1 MKKIILILVGVI
13 VAFAAVSQD
22 LENGLLAYWEMNGSG
37 TDLSG
42 NGRNATI
49 TGGTQPGPNSKGE
62 VNEAWYFDGNNNR
75 YEYNTITINDGTVSF
90 LIKPEIFV
98 AGSGTHVNILWYHT
112 YLSRIFILPD
122 GRVAV
127 EMNSNGDE
135 IYFDHKLTLNT
146 WQHIALVKTG
156 SSTKLYVDG
165 NYVETKVSNTTD
177 LKFRRMGNNSDYRNL
192 KGSLDE
198 VRIYNRVLS
207 EEEIRLLYNQSS
219 FPESPWA
226 EYSDIIYRTEGT
238 VGIGT
243 TTTGTHKLAVEG
255 TIGARE
261 VIIETDSWSDFV
273 FDDDYSLRDLEE
285 VEAYITVNNH
295 LPEIPSEAE
304 VIENGIEL
312 GKMDAKLLQKIEELT
327 LYLIEQNKRIKALET
342 KNEELMELIKDQ

>member
-1 MKKIILILVGVI
+1 MKRKLLILLGII
-13 VAFAAVSQD
+13 VAYAAVSQD

-42 NGRNATI
+42 NGRNATVA
-49 TGGTQPGPNSKGE
+49 GGTQPRPNSKGE

-75 YEYNTITINDGTVSF
+75 YEYSTITINDGTVSF

-146 WQHIALVKTG
+146 WKHVALVKTG
-156 SSTKLYVDG
+156 NSTKLYVDG

-177 LKFRRMGNNSDYRNL
+177 LKFRRIGNSSDYRNL

-207 EEEIRLLYNQSS
+207 AEEIRLLYNQSS
-219 FPESPWA
+219 FPESPWT
-226 EYSDIIYRTEGT
+226 EYSNNIYRTEGT
-238 VGIGT
+238 IGIGT

-255 TIGARE
+255 SIGARE
-261 VIIETDSWSDFV
+261 VTVETDTWSDFV
-273 FDDDYSLRDLEE
+273 FDDDYSLRALED
-285 VEAYITVNNH
+285 VEAHIAEYKH
-295 LPEIPSEAE
+295 LPEIPSENE
-304 VIENGIEL
+304 VVKNGIEL

-327 LYLIEQNKRIKALET
+327 LYLIEQNKRIKALEA
-342 KNEELMELIKDQ
+342 KNEELMKLYKDQ